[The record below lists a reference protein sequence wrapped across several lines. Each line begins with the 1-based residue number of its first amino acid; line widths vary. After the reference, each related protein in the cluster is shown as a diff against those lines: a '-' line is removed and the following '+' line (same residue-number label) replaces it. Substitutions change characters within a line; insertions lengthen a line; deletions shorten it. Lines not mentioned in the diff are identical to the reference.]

1 MTRLET
7 ESQVFLQTG
16 LRIEQNIR
24 QPYRQEL
31 QAYLA
36 TLHKRLVPEDTPH
49 LEIHKIVETQEAKA
63 AQFLQASDTAARF
76 VARPEFQSLTARE
89 KKELRGK
96 CVVALT
102 ICIDGR
108 IIPVLIG
115 SPVFDIAE
123 AKAGLMPTEISGLHK
138 TPRLSSERLAAALID
153 RPHKE
158 DNKLVQINTGHLDI
172 LRRNEITCAA
182 VARMVE
188 LGDLPSENTMDTFKD
203 ILLNTGEIMG
213 NVFNRSAREN
223 GKKELSTVAT
233 TAMYDTRTGGFI
245 FEGPK
250 EELYT
255 TLLTKRLLHSDE
267 IRRLLQISQPDVFR
281 HNFTD
286 PATLLSREQVIY
298 DIEKY
303 LLQKSELF
311 RDSIDPFIEENM
323 ADFDHEQ
330 AQGLKFMIAHNIA
343 FQYTTG
349 LYHGGDHSISTHNEQ
364 YASFSPDGMRV
375 GQFDPSI
382 QSFGATVSNH
392 KDTLEHAKIK
402 IGLMQKLGK
411 AKPPYILFL
420 SKTQPEG
427 KASFS
432 SDRNTKAELAGTLR
446 ALEDD
451 LEIADLI
458 RNGQLAIIPVILE
471 ERTGIVKGIPN
482 LALAA

>member
-1 MTRLET
+1 MTRPEAVGN
-7 ESQVFLQTG
+7 QVFLQTG
-16 LRIEQNIR
+16 SRLEQNIR

-31 QAYLA
+31 QAYLS
-36 TLHKRLVPEDTPH
+36 TLHQRLVPEGHPT
-49 LEIHKIVETQEAKA
+49 EIHKTVEAQEAKA

-76 VARPEFQSLTARE
+76 VARPEFQALTAKE
-89 KKELRGK
+89 KKELRGR
-96 CVVALT
+96 CVIALT

-108 IIPVLIG
+108 IVPVLIG

-123 AKAGLMPTEISGLHK
+123 AKAGLMSTDISGLYG
-138 TPRLSSERLAAALID
+138 TPRLSSERLAEAIID

-158 DNKLVQINTGHLDI
+158 DSKLVQINTGHLDI

-182 VARMVE
+182 VLRMIENRELPVE
-188 LGDLPSENTMDTFKD
+188 NAMDVFKD
-203 ILLNTGEIMG
+203 MLLNTGKVMG
-213 NVFNRSAREN
+213 DIFNRSAREN
-223 GKKELSTVAT
+223 GKKELPTVAA

-250 EELYT
+250 EDFYT
-255 TLLTKRLLHSDE
+255 TALTKHLLRSGE
-267 IRRLLQISQPDVFR
+267 MNRLLQISQPDVFR

-286 PATLLSREQVIY
+286 PATLLSREQAIY

-311 RDSIDPFIEENM
+311 KDRVDLFIEANM
-323 ADFDHEQ
+323 ADFDFEQ

-349 LYHGGDHSISTHNEQ
+349 LYHGGEHAISTHNEQ
-364 YASFSPDGMRV
+364 YASFSPDGIRV

-427 KASFS
+427 KVSFS
-432 SDRNTKAELAGTLR
+432 SDRNTKAELATTLR
-446 ALEDD
+446 VLEDD
-451 LEIADLI
+451 PEIADLI
-458 RNGQLAIIPVILE
+458 RKGQLAIIPVILE